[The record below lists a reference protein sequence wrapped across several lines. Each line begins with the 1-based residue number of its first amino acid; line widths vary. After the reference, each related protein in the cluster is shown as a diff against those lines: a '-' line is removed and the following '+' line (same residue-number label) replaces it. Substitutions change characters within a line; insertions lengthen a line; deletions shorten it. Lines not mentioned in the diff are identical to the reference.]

1 MKIKDNLLLVLICF
15 SAVSMYRG
23 CDYKKEL
30 IGSQKEVLELI
41 EYQSGMSIKIDEQG
55 KETAQQQAL
64 YLDEKAKNE
73 SLFERIKK
81 LESTI
86 SNYTVST
93 ETVIERVLV
102 PILKTDTIRENGE
115 QFERH
120 YFDYTEPYFSIIG
133 YADKHSMFIDTLFV
147 PSKITLSH
155 KWTKKNI
162 LSKKQYVIQTSIDN
176 PYVSV
181 SGMSNYTFV
190 EEKKWHEKR
199 GFLFITGFVIGALA
213 NQR

>member
-1 MKIKDNLLLVLICF
+1 MKIKDNLILVLICF
-15 SAVSMYRG
+15 VAVSLYRG
-23 CDYKKEL
+23 CDYKKQL

-41 EYQSGMSIKIDEQG
+41 EYQSDMSIKINEKGEEIAEQ
-55 KETAQQQAL
+55 KAL

-102 PILKTDTIRENGE
+102 PIMKTDTIRENGE

-120 YFDYTEPYFSIIG
+120 YFDYTEPYFSFSG
-133 YADKHSMFIDTLFV
+133 HADKHSVFIDTLFV
-147 PSKITLSH
+147 PSKMTLSH

-162 LSKKQYVIQTSIDN
+162 LSKKQYVIQSSIDN
-176 PYVSV
+176 PYVNI

-199 GFLFITGFVIGALA
+199 GFLLITGFIIGALA
-213 NQR
+213 NQM